1 MKKFL
6 RPYRCVGLMRCSVSK
21 TLALIKPDAVERNII
36 GNIITMI
43 EKDGFIIKDIK
54 LVKMSQTLA
63 EDFYLCHKGKPFF
76 EKLIDYMTSGEI
88 IALVL
93 DKADAVDSYRKLIGA
108 TDPSKADD
116 GTIRKLFAIDK
127 SKNSVHGS
135 DSDENAEREI
145 SIIFGS

>member
-1 MKKFL
+1 MIKS
-6 RPYRCVGLMRCSVSK
+6 YIVDSTYNNMR
-21 TLALIKPDAVERNII
+21 LDRWLRNII

>member
-1 MKKFL
+1 
-6 RPYRCVGLMRCSVSK
+6 MRCSVSK